1 MKGFPQPRHQKIIL
15 LHFQKKT
22 LDSSPHAP
30 LVVLTKSFNI
40 LWLHA
45 PTVAADS
52 CCWRARDEIR
62 REFHKE
68 TSPGYASTLEI
79 NTHIKPKEKEEE
91 EVCTHVLGIIVAAG
105 DVVAAHD
112 ASLMLP
118 TLLLPFQEVDLL
130 EQLLLME
137 LELPHS
143 LLFVYSCF
151 FSSSPFSCSS
161 PLSAIYSPPLI
172 SRSTT
177 LLILP
182 TPLVDAELCTL
193 PAQRKLHKSRTPS
206 QTLTLTLILKS
217 WRPLHGL
224 ALCTIFWPLQMKRCS
239 HDLQ

>member
-1 MKGFPQPRHQKIIL
+1 MKGLPQPRHQKIIL

-30 LVVLTKSFNI
+30 LVAMTKSFNI
-40 LWLHA
+40 LGLHA

-52 CCWRARDEIR
+52 CCWRARDETLR
-62 REFHKE
+62 GFHKE

-79 NTHIKPKEKEEE
+79 NTHIKPREKEEE

-137 LELPHS
+137 LELPHA

-161 PLSAIYSPPLI
+161 PLSESI
-172 SRSTT
+172 
-177 LLILP
+177 LLP
-182 TPLVDAELCTL
+182 WCLVRQLFWFYLLLLLMPSLAHFLCKERFSSL
-193 PAQRKLHKSRTPS
+193 VL
-206 QTLTLTLILKS
+206 
-217 WRPLHGL
+217 
-224 ALCTIFWPLQMKRCS
+224 
-239 HDLQ
+239 